1 MKFPVYL
8 GLLHRSEQTLAGAY
22 RQIAS
27 GHGAEPDIHFLCL
40 SLAAQCDKH
49 IGDLAPMIA
58 KYGEA
63 DSDEEPERLHADTLS
78 ETRSGPLGML
88 RDLQDLYLL
97 ANLVDVTWM
106 MVKQVAQGLRDD
118 DLMSRSL
125 RRGYCPPDKV
135 DQDADEASCSTSPH
149 RSEISNRII
158 DLCSLPESPIRPRYI
173 VCKRLKSNTGD
184 RRLASAIRREG
195 KKVSSSIVTFA

>member
-1 MKFPVYL
+1 MKFHVYL
-8 GLLHRSEQTLAGAY
+8 GMLHRSEQTLAGAY

-40 SLAAQCDKH
+40 SLAAKCDKH
-49 IGDLAPMIA
+49 VGALAPMIA

-106 MVKQVAQGLRDD
+106 MVKQAAQGLRDD
-118 DLMSRSL
+118 DLL
-125 RRGYCPPDKV
+125 HV
-135 DQDADEASCSTSPH
+135 V
-149 RSEISNRII
+149 NR
-158 DLCSLPESPIRPRYI
+158 CE
-173 VCKRLKSNTGD
+173 GD
-184 RRLASAIRREG
+184 TARQIKWIKTRMKQAAPQALIAA
-195 KKVSSSIVTFA
+195 K